1 MNETYVHV
9 ISSYDTIFD
18 ECMYIWM
25 YFPAFC
31 FLYDDYGRIY

>member
-9 ISSYDTIFD
+9 ISSYDTIID
-18 ECMYIWM
+18 EYMYIWM
-25 YFPAFC
+25 YFAASG